1 MIIGI
6 AIGLAVGAAGILYM
20 HLMGRRKSK
29 DYEERINTL
38 KSNLSSTRLTCQ
50 EADAKHTRFE
60 LEIRKH
66 RDLAMLFPEL
76 VKQVLSARTPDE
88 LARLL
93 ARAMNRLTGCERIA
107 VFLADVRGGK
117 LGLVHAEGLD
127 DLLRQ
132 PMVIKVGDG
141 HIGFAAET
149 GMVFDRKALES
160 ESELTR
166 QRLEKSAIPGFIP
179 DFAAPMTSQGILYGV
194 ICLLD
199 VPASSTLPKERL
211 RSIAAVGAAALESI
225 RLMNRYESAADMDA
239 DTGLPGEGRLHPV
252 LTQELERV
260 RRFDSPLSIME
271 LSVEKGADPDRFKA
285 REFMS
290 IGANHMKATM
300 RNIDTGLR
308 TGANLITLLLPG
320 TGEEGAANVMQRLLD
335 DLPALRNDVGESL
348 GPVKVRFLVVA
359 PGGGETPEV
368 VLETLSGVVYTSSGG
383 R

>member
-6 AIGLAVGAAGILYM
+6 FIGLAVGAAGVLTL
-20 HLMGRRKSK
+20 HLRGRKASK
-29 DYEERINTL
+29 DCEERINAL
-38 KSNLSSTRLTCQ
+38 KSTLSSTRLACQ
-50 EADAKHTRFE
+50 EADARHTRFE

-88 LARLL
+88 LAKLL

-107 VFLADVRGGK
+107 VFLADIRGGK
-117 LGLVHAEGLD
+117 LGLVYTEGLD

-132 PMVIKVGDG
+132 PLVIKVGDG
-141 HIGFAAET
+141 HVGFAAET
-149 GMVFDRKALES
+149 GMVFDRKALEG

-199 VPASSTLPKERL
+199 VPTTATLPRERL

-239 DTGLPGEGRLHPV
+239 DTALPGEGRLHPV

-260 RRFDSPLSIME
+260 RRFDSPLAVME
-271 LSVEKGADPDRFKA
+271 LAIEKGTDPDRFKV

-290 IGANHMKATM
+290 IGANHLKATM

-308 TGANLITLLLPG
+308 TGVNRITLLLPG
-320 TGEEGAANVMQRLLD
+320 TGEEGAANVMRRLLD
-335 DLPALRNDVGESL
+335 DLPALTNDVGEPL
-348 GPVKVRFLVVA
+348 GLVSVRYLVVT
-359 PGGGETPEV
+359 PGGAETPDT
-368 VLETLSGVVYTSSGG
+368 VLEALAAIESTPSGG

>member
-6 AIGLAVGAAGILYM
+6 AIGLAVGAAGMLAVK
-20 HLMGRRKSK
+20 LSGRKSIK
-29 DYEERINTL
+29 DFEERINTL
-38 KSNLSSTRLTCQ
+38 QSNLSTTRLVCQ

-141 HIGFAAET
+141 HVGFAAET

-199 VPASSTLPKERL
+199 VPASATLPRERL

-225 RLMNRYESAADMDA
+225 RLMNRYESAADMDS

-260 RRFDSPLSIME
+260 RRFDSPLAVME
-271 LSVEKGADPDRFKA
+271 LAIDKGADPDRFKV

-290 IGANHMKATM
+290 IGANHLKATM

-308 TGANLITLLLPG
+308 TGVNRITLLLPG
-320 TGEEGAANVMQRLLD
+320 TGEEGAVNVMQRLLD
-335 DLPALRNDVGESL
+335 DLPMLRNDVGEDL
-348 GPVKVRFLVVA
+348 GTVKVRFLVVM
-359 PGGGETPEV
+359 PGGSETPEI
-368 VLETLSGVVYTSSGG
+368 VLETLAGVAFTPSGG
-383 R
+383 H